1 MGLMDTLRK
10 FCIMK
15 NVREKAK
22 TEDSEKDK
30 KD

>member
-15 NVREKAK
+15 SVREKGK
-22 TEDSEKDK
+22 EKEPKKDK
-30 KD
+30 ED

>member
-1 MGLMDTLRK
+1 MGLMNTLRK

-15 NVREKAK
+15 SVRAKAK
-22 TEDSEKDK
+22 TEDSKDK